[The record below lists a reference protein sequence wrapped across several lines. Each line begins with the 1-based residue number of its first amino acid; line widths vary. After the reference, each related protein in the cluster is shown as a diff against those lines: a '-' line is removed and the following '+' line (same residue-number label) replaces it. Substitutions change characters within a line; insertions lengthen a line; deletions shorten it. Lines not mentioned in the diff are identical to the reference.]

1 MRSRNA
7 RSGIEF
13 PLTKDSLAVAIEALS
28 WMAYTGIGERTAL
41 LKTSQQLSIREN
53 SALRQAHKWIIET
66 SRFQNRLDWFISQ
79 NVAAGTLEEA
89 SHGIRS
95 LFRIVAYMKLIE
107 SRSLADLERVV
118 GWARH
123 IIGWLELRPYEEKL
137 ARLVSSKRNLPII
150 PLSELDRVALET
162 CHPPWY
168 VERVTLAFG
177 RPAALRILERDLSPV
192 LTFARINGL
201 KVESNTPFLEEL
213 HVSKVNNL
221 DGVFVFDKV
230 SKGDNRGDFAA
241 AGKIVIQDLASIVA
255 GLVASPKPGQV
266 VLDVCASP
274 GNKTNHLAAQMHNE
288 GEIYSIEV
296 SETRSWQWRKEM
308 DRTGCSIA
316 TLTRADAASLPVRGQ
331 MDIVLVDPPCSNSGV
346 FARNPASKWRVTSA
360 RVKELVRLQARILQ
374 AASERLAE
382 GGTLVYCT
390 CSILPEEDE
399 FIVEAFLRKNTE
411 FTLIPQHP
419 FLGQPGLRGLTD
431 CQRFYPHLHDCNGYF
446 IAKMRKG

>member
-1 MRSRNA
+1 
-7 RSGIEF
+7 
-13 PLTKDSLAVAIEALS
+13 
-28 WMAYTGIGERTAL
+28 MAYTGIGERTAL
-41 LKTSQQLSIREN
+41 LKASQQMNIKES
-53 SALRQAHKWIIET
+53 SVLRQAHRWVMET

-79 NVAAGTLEEA
+79 NVSAGSLEEA

-95 LFRIVAYMKLIE
+95 LFRITAFMKLIE
-107 SRSLADLERVV
+107 SRRIADLERVV
-118 GWARH
+118 EWARRTL
-123 IIGWLELRPYEEKL
+123 GWRELHPYEERL
-137 ARLVSSKRNLPII
+137 ARLVSSKRNLSVSFLP
-150 PLSELDRVALET
+150 ELDRLAFET

-177 RPAALRILERDLSPV
+177 RLAALGILERNLSPV
-192 LTFARINGL
+192 STFARINDL
-201 KVESNTPFLEEL
+201 KVESNAPFVEQL

-221 DGVFVFDKV
+221 EGVFVFDKV
-230 SKGDNRGDFAA
+230 SRGDDRGELAA
-241 AGKIVIQDLASIVA
+241 AGKIVIQDLGSIVA

-274 GNKTNHLAAQMHNE
+274 GNKTSHMAAQMGNE

-296 SETRSWQWRKEM
+296 SETRSRQWRKEM
-308 DRTGCSIA
+308 TRTGCSIA
-316 TLTRADAASLPVRGQ
+316 TLIRADATSLPVRSQ
-331 MDIVLVDPPCSNSGV
+331 MDVALVDPPCSNSGV
-346 FARNPASKWRVTSA
+346 FARNPAGKWRITSA
-360 RVKELVRLQARILQ
+360 RVKELVQSQARILQ

-399 FIVEAFLRKNTE
+399 FIVETFLRKNTE
-411 FTLIPQHP
+411 FTLIPQSP

-431 CQRFYPHLHDCNGYF
+431 CQRFYPHLHNCNGYF